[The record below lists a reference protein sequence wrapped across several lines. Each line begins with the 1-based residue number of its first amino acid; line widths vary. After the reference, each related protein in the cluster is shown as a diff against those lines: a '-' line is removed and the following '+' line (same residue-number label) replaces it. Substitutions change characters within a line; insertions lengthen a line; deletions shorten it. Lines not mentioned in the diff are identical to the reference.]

1 MRILEAGIGRILAG
15 PATPAKWLG
24 VVTPGL
30 VVSYVVIRSLQE
42 GMGTVKQVAGKQR
55 SRMKALA
62 ALLLAGALVLCTAA
76 PAWGVVV
83 NNLYDAVVE
92 VPNTGERARREGF
105 EQALAQV
112 LVRLTGSREV
122 LETLG
127 SESGGEGGDALLNRG
142 AELVNAYSYR
152 RDGDTLQMHVS
163 ISAAPLGRALAGRR
177 TSVWGANRPGVLVWF
192 VVDDRG
198 RRELVHRDATRPAF
212 LEDAMQPLDA
222 AGVVE
227 KGPWK
232 GPLMKQANLRGVP
245 LFLPF
250 NDEQDRD
257 TLNLSEIC
265 GCFRSPL
272 RRRHSA
278 TPRIALPS

>member
-1 MRILEAGIGRILAG
+1 MGAADAVLDAVHQLIAGIDIDTGIPVTHSSVLVGHYAYPRSRDWADSSR
-15 PATPAKWLG
+15 PRNPAKWLG

-127 SESGGEGGDALLNRG
+127 SESGERVG
-142 AELVNAYSYR
+142 
-152 RDGDTLQMHVS
+152 MH
-163 ISAAPLGRALAGRR
+163 
-177 TSVWGANRPGVLVWF
+177 F
-192 VVDDRG
+192 
-198 RRELVHRDATRPAF
+198 
-212 LEDAMQPLDA
+212 
-222 AGVVE
+222 
-227 KGPWK
+227 
-232 GPLMKQANLRGVP
+232 
-245 LFLPF
+245 
-250 NDEQDRD
+250 
-257 TLNLSEIC
+257 
-265 GCFRSPL
+265 
-272 RRRHSA
+272 
-278 TPRIALPS
+278 